1 MRLRPTR
8 RGGDGWIVQA
18 AASALA
24 NAPMWRFACGCPG
37 EHFYTCCTLCLSTY
51 THYDY
56 PLCYRS
62 MYYELYADSTVRYR
76 VLDLVD
82 GSGATEVPTWRRP
95 DVLLT
100 PNS

>member
-37 EHFYTCCTLCLSTY
+37 EHFYTVLYSVSVHIHR
-51 THYDY
+51 HYDY

-82 GSGATEVPTWRRP
+82 GSGATEVRGV
-95 DVLLT
+95 D
-100 PNS
+100 